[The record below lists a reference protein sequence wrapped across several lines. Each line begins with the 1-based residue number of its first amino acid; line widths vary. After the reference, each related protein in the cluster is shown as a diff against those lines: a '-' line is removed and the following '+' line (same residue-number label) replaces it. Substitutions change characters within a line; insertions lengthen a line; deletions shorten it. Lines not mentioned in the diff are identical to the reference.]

1 MDPEKVLLILR
12 ERGDLSTEGR
22 GDEDLGVFLWEREG
36 LRSPGLTMGSDGE
49 GLL

>member
-22 GDEDLGVFLWEREG
+22 GDEDLGVFFMGERRIEKP
-36 LRSPGLTMGSDGE
+36 RADNGE
-49 GLL
+49 